1 MSAVRSILVLLAAS
15 AGFNSASAA
24 SVPYTD
30 RSAFLAATSAVQTIT
45 FEGLLPPDAM
55 PGYPN
60 IYFVPFNG
68 TPQMMGATIA
78 ITSQGCFGN
87 FGPSSLGLALDQAG
101 TFLLDR
107 LGDAPCE
114 TLLVTLP
121 SEVTAFGFDIG
132 HRGGFGGGFPPR
144 VILSNGFSFDS
155 SVSNGFAGVISD
167 QPFRTARIVS
177 PLPDHILN
185 ASYDDFTFGRR
196 AGARSA
202 GIDINPG
209 VLNPRSQGPW
219 VAVSIEIPD
228 SDPALIDVASIR
240 VRGLLVDVATAQIG
254 DHDGDAIPDLTV
266 KVARSDLIDGL
277 SPGAHAITVTGS
289 LSTGESFEGTD
300 VIRVLSPGQA
310 AAARTPGPAGTGGLV
325 RFVTTRPGSVT
336 LEIFDVAGRRIATT
350 RQERVGSGG
359 HAWGAAPGRS
369 LRAGVYFY
377 RLKTVEGTLLGKTIV
392 VR

>member
-1 MSAVRSILVLLAAS
+1 MSTARSILIVLAMS
-15 AGFNSASAA
+15 AGFENAWAA

-45 FEGLLPPDAM
+45 FEGLLPPDAI

-60 IYFVPFNG
+60 VYFVPFNG
-68 TPQMMGATIA
+68 TPQLLGATIA

-87 FGPSSLGLALDQAG
+87 FGPSSLGLALDEAG
-101 TFLLDR
+101 TFLVDR

-121 SEVTAFGFDIG
+121 SEVTAFGFEID

-155 SVSNGFAGVISD
+155 PVSNGFVGVTSD
-167 QPFRTARIVS
+167 QPFRAARIVS

-185 ASYDDFTFGRR
+185 ASYDDFTFGNR
-196 AGARSA
+196 AGALNAS
-202 GIDINPG
+202 IDIDPD

-219 VAVSIEIPD
+219 AAVSIEIPGR
-228 SDPALIDVASIR
+228 DPAMIDLASVR
-240 VRGLLVDVATAQIG
+240 VGGLTVEATTARIG
-254 DHDGDAIPDLTV
+254 VHDGDAIPDLTV
-266 KVARSDLIDGL
+266 KVARPDLVDGL
-277 SPGAHAITVTGS
+277 SPGTHSVTVTGS
-289 LSTGESFEGTD
+289 LSTGESFEGMD

-310 AAARTPGPAGTGGLV
+310 AAPKTIGSTGTGDLV
-325 RFVTTRPGSVT
+325 QFRTTRLGSVT
-336 LEIFDVAGRRIATT
+336 LELFDVAGRRVARTH
-350 RQERVGSGG
+350 QEAVASGE
-359 HAWGAAPGRS
+359 HSWNAAQGRS

-377 RLKTVEGTLLGKTIV
+377 RLRTVEGTLSGKTIMM
-392 VR
+392 R